1 MDAGTSR
8 SLELSANKELISDS
22 ESEIEA
28 ITQLLLVKAQMAV
41 AKFKIFA
48 KLFENLT
55 GPTIPLR

>member
-1 MDAGTSR
+1 MDEGTSR
-8 SLELSANKELISDS
+8 SLELSANKEFIS

-28 ITQLLLVKAQMAV
+28 ITQFLLVMSQRAT
-41 AKFKIFA
+41 AKVKIFA

>member
-8 SLELSANKELISDS
+8 SLELSANKEFISDS
-22 ESEIEA
+22 ESEIET
-28 ITQLLLVKAQMAV
+28 ITQFLLVMSQSAT
-41 AKFKIFA
+41 AKVKIFA